1 MNPSNKMNA
10 ISYLERN
17 QIDDIKWDEC
27 IINARNENIY
37 GHAAYLD
44 DMAYHWDAL
53 VINDYE
59 AVLPLPWKKK
69 MGFAY
74 LYTPRF
80 TSPLAIYGQI
90 PEEMKW
96 QQILDHIPKKFRL
109 WDINLINNLSHY
121 SSKAI
126 KRKNHVLHLLAPY
139 DELRKNYRKSYL
151 NLLNQANNQISREI
165 SIEVIIDLASKKNID
180 GTNADDYARFLNLFR
195 RLAKKGNA
203 FCYGIY
209 SVHKNLMAAAVFF
222 ISANRIYYML
232 ASNNEEARKKG
243 ASHQLIDAV
252 IREYAGKDY
261 WLDFEGSDIRGIAFF
276 FEGFGAQPEDYYYL
290 RENRLP
296 WWCRWMKKSC

>member
-1 MNPSNKMNA
+1 MNPSSKMNV

-17 QIDDIKWDEC
+17 QIDDIKWDAC
-27 IINARNENIY
+27 INNAQNENIY
-37 GHAAYLD
+37 GYAEYLD
-44 DMAYHWDAL
+44 NMSNHWDAL
-53 VINDYE
+53 VINDYQ

-80 TSPLAIYGQI
+80 TSPLAIYGEI
-90 PEEMKW
+90 PEAMKL

-109 WDINLINNLSHY
+109 WDINLVNNLSQF
-121 SSKAI
+121 SSTAI

-139 DELRKNYRKSYL
+139 DELRKNYRRSYV
-151 NLLNQANNQISREI
+151 NLLNQAGNQINRAV
-165 SIEVIIDLASKKNID
+165 SIEEAIDMASKKNID
-180 GTNADDYARFLNLFR
+180 GINAADYARFQNLFS
-195 RLAKKGNA
+195 RLSKKGKA

-209 SVHKNLMAAAVFF
+209 SSNNNLLAAAVFF
-222 ISANRIYYML
+222 LSANRIYYML
-232 ASNNEEARKKG
+232 ASNNEEGRKKG

-261 WLDFEGSDIRGIAFF
+261 WLDFEGSDIPGIAFF
-276 FEGFGAQPEDYYYL
+276 FEGFGSQPEEYYYL